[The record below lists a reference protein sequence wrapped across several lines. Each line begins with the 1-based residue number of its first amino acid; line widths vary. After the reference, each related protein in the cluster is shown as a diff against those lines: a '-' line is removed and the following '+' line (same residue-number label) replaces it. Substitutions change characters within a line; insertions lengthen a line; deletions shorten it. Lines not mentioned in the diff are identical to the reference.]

1 MTKYN
6 EEVLNAVGD
15 SVAIGHRLTNQ
26 RIAIAVFDSHERAP
40 WWEEVEVGYEFMP
53 DEPYRNESP
62 DGIASEHTATYT
74 FTVLPV
80 LKNTYFR
87 DTRWT
92 PPPAPLA
99 VGDVIDTVGELE
111 RLPLK
116 TILIDYYNDVWQKAG
131 LNRFLC
137 ITSDG
142 FYTTEA
148 TLESA
153 PFTVIHL
160 PKTEAT
166 ECPRPAIAA
175 SPLAVG
181 DVIETVED
189 LERLPEGALLFSTRL
204 HAYWME
210 KEGHFI
216 AIGSD
221 RWLVADEAA
230 PYGPF
235 TIRWLPEPEAT
246 E

>member
-1 MTKYN
+1 MTKYSK
-6 EEVLNAVGD
+6 EALDAAED
-15 SVAIGHRLTNQ
+15 SVALSHHLTDR
-26 RIAIAVFDSHERAP
+26 RIAAAVFDTLERAP
-40 WWEEVEVGYEFMP
+40 WWEEVEVGYWFMP
-53 DEPYRNESP
+53 DEPYRSESS
-62 DGIASEHTATYT
+62 DGIASEHTATHT

-80 LKNTYFR
+80 LRNTYFR

-99 VGDVIDTVGELE
+99 IGDVIDTVEDLE

-153 PFTVIHL
+153 PFTVVHL

-175 SPLAVG
+175 SPLTVG
-181 DVIETVED
+181 EQIDTVED
-189 LERLPEGALLFSTRL
+189 LERLAGGTLLFSTRL

-210 KEGHFI
+210 KEGHFV

-221 RWLVADEAA
+221 RWLVADETAS
-230 PYGPF
+230 YGPF
-235 TIRWLPEPEAT
+235 TIRWLPEPEVT